1 MLERSGNLIC
11 KVVPNTQQNTI
22 EPIIK
27 ENVKEGT
34 NVYTDEWYAYRDLY
48 KNFNHQIVNHSIKE
62 YVREKVHTN
71 SIENAWSHLKGNI
84 RGTYHWIS
92 RKHSQR
98 YADEFTFRRN
108 TRKYNK
114 QERFD
119 FLLTST
125 VGKRLTY
132 QQLIN

>member
-1 MLERSGNLIC
+1 MLERNGNLIC

-27 ENVKEGT
+27 SNVKEGA

-48 KNFNHQIVNHSIKE
+48 KKFNHQIVNHSIKE
-62 YVREKVHTN
+62 YAREKVHTN
-71 SIENAWSHLKGNI
+71 SVENAWSHLKGMI
-84 RGTYHWIS
+84 RTYTHIS
-92 RKHSQR
+92 RKHAQR
-98 YADEFTFRRN
+98 YADEFAFRRN
-108 TRKYNK
+108 TRRYKE

-119 FLLTST
+119 FLLDST
-125 VGKRLTY
+125 VDKRLTY